1 LFTYLCNVT
10 FLHYLFTEHYEFFSL
25 HNHAGDGDE
34 EEEEEEDDDDDDDS
48 FQFVPG
54 ILRL

>member
-34 EEEEEEDDDDDDDS
+34 EEEEDDDDDDDDS

-54 ILRL
+54 ILRP